1 MPVEDEMI
9 VKGNTVEMTP
19 FNGLEVFDYTAGV
32 DVSASLAIINVPPD
46 ARHPEAYSTKSDKY
60 YYVLEGQIRFGLDRK
75 RFDLVSGDMCLIRRE
90 QRFWY
95 ENSGTTQARLL
106 LVHTPGFDPQ
116 SEFVT

>member
-1 MPVEDEMI
+1 MI
-9 VKGNTVEMTP
+9 VKRDTVEMIP
-19 FNGLEVFDYTAGV
+19 FNGLEVFDYTASM
-32 DVSASLAIINVPPD
+32 DASASLAIINVPPD

-60 YYVLEGQIRFGLDRK
+60 YFVLEGQVRFGLSGK
-75 RFDLVSGDMCLIRRE
+75 WFDLESGDMCLVRRE
-90 QRFWY
+90 QHFWY

>member
-1 MPVEDEMI
+1 MPVGDEII
-9 VKGNTVEMTP
+9 VKGNTVEVTP
-19 FNGLEVFDYTAGV
+19 FNGLEVFDYTAGM
-32 DVSASLAIINVPPD
+32 DASASLAIINVPPD

-60 YYVLEGQIRFGLDRK
+60 YYVLEGQIRFGLGSK
-75 RFDLVSGDMCLIRRE
+75 RFDLGPGDMCLVRRE
-90 QRFWY
+90 QHFWY

>member
-1 MPVEDEMI
+1 MEGEII
-9 VKGNTVEMTP
+9 VRRDAVALIP

-32 DVSASLAIINVPPD
+32 DASSSLALINVPLD

-60 YYVLEGQIRFGLDRK
+60 YYVLEGQIRFGLGSK
-75 RFDLVSGDMCLIRRE
+75 RSELGPGDMCLVRRE

-95 ENSGTTQARLL
+95 ENSGTTDARLL

-116 SEFVT
+116 SEVII